1 MAKERMYGQSR
12 KDIKGM
18 SKVRSTPMSKTQ
30 KQLYRKLG
38 KVANKTPYAKEY
50 HKVIAPSK
58 PKKKVKVRSGSNPP
72 TIKKLYEPKKTKKG
86 KDIYKMKA
94 KIKSGRIPKKKTKKK
109 EAYLI
114 DLKREKEMA
123 EKGWKVVRTK
133 SYLKK
138 PKKAIGKKGY
148 PYAVLNK
155 DEHYESFYTWE
166 EKTSKKR
173 KN

>member
-1 MAKERMYGQSR
+1 MAKKEKTSR
-12 KDIKGM
+12 NVKGSLLGRHYQHATKAHIKHP
-18 SKVRSTPMSKTQ
+18 T
-30 KQLYRKLG
+30 LY
-38 KVANKTPYAKEY
+38 
-50 HKVIAPSK
+50 SK

-86 KDIYKMKA
+86 KDIYKRKA

-114 DLKREKEMA
+114 DLKREKNMA
-123 EKGWKVVRTK
+123 EKGWKVARTK
-133 SYLKK
+133 TYLEL

-155 DEHYESFYTWE
+155 NNTYESFYTWK
-166 EKTSKKR
+166 EKTTKKR
-173 KN
+173 